1 MAGPLGPADSSPPA
15 SVPARPEENDLTLHR
30 DRLRNALFV
39 AAGAL
44 GFAVFFTVQNWVRAR
59 LYIGQFSVKNLL
71 VESLTRWPLYALL
84 LPVVGWMVD
93 RYPFVRGRIARRA
106 MLHGLAATVIAIAH
120 STGVGLVYR
129 TFHIYPR
136 QDTIF
141 EAISRLTLAFF
152 GLNVAVYGA
161 LAGVFH
167 AIRYHR
173 EVREHDR
180 LAASLRARLV
190 EARLDHLRAQLNPH
204 FLFKTLN
211 AVSTLALTGEREP
224 VVATLSSLSTLLR
237 VAFDRSLPQEIPLA
251 RELEI
256 LDQYLAV
263 QRVRFGDR
271 LTVVTTI
278 ADDAREAQLPSMML
292 QPLVENALHH
302 GLERRPGPG
311 RVTISA
317 RRAGTTLEVRVED
330 TGPGLAPAANGLRE
344 GIGLAN
350 TRARLV
356 ELYGDAQSL
365 TIANAEGGGACVE
378 VVIPYRSA
386 DDVEPPAAAPAGATN
401 GTPA

>member
-1 MAGPLGPADSSPPA
+1 
-15 SVPARPEENDLTLHR
+15 
-30 DRLRNALFV
+30 
-39 AAGAL
+39 
-44 GFAVFFTVQNWVRAR
+44 
-59 LYIGQFSVKNLL
+59 
-71 VESLTRWPLYALL
+71 
-84 LPVVGWMVD
+84 
-93 RYPFVRGRIARRA
+93 
-106 MLHGLAATVIAIAH
+106 
-120 STGVGLVYR
+120 
-129 TFHIYPR
+129 
-136 QDTIF
+136 
-141 EAISRLTLAFF
+141 
-152 GLNVAVYGA
+152 
-161 LAGVFH
+161 
-167 AIRYHR
+167 
-173 EVREHDR
+173 VREHDR
-180 LAASLRARLV
+180 LAASLKAWLV

-204 FLFKTLN
+204 FLFNTLN

-317 RRAGTTLEVRVED
+317 RRAGGTLAVRVED
-330 TGPGLAPAANGLRE
+330 TGPGLAPAATGLRP

-378 VVIPYRSA
+378 VVIPFRSA
-386 DDVEPPAAAPAGATN
+386 DDVESAAAAAPAGATN